1 MVNQLQLPEHM
12 CHWRMR
18 PFYELE
24 PYWIERSI
32 WFGVDVVPSLT
43 RGVSQTSVRDSDTDA
58 WIWSHSRMGECIGAR
73 HFGVLRESLDWDIG
87 RPNRGYTFIV
97 PDSDAKMSVK
107 TTDHWKRF
115 LIYSRARVSPNSDSW
130 RKLDFDRLM
139 LVKSYVMERP
149 PQFQFQI
156 WGHVSKERFFRECK
170 WADGRW
176 PVGLDKGTPYL
187 HENELDLIDQPLT
200 P

>member
-24 PYWIERSI
+24 PYWIERSDR
-32 WFGVDVVPSLT
+32 FGNDVVEHLS
-43 RGVSQTSVRDSDTDA
+43 RGSQHTSVRGSERNPK
-58 WIWSHSRMGECIGAR
+58 IWSHARMGECIGAR
-73 HFGVLRESLDWDIG
+73 HFGIMRESLDWDVG
-87 RPNRGYTFIV
+87 RPNRGYHFIV
-97 PDSDAKMSVK
+97 PDTEARMAVK
-107 TTDHWKRF
+107 TADHGNRF
-115 LIYSRARVSPNSDSW
+115 LIYSRARVSPTSDSW
-130 RKLDFDRLM
+130 RELKFDRMM
-139 LVKSYVMERP
+139 LVKSYLLEQP

-156 WGHVSKERFFRECK
+156 WGHISKERFFRECK

-200 P
+200 

>member
-1 MVNQLQLPEHM
+1 MVNQLLLPEHM

-24 PYWIERSI
+24 QYWILRSI
-32 WFGVDVVPSLT
+32 WFGVDVVPNLT
-43 RGVSQTSVRDSDTDA
+43 PGTTQTSVRDSDKDPWT
-58 WIWSHSRMGECIGAR
+58 WTHSRMGECIGAR
-73 HFGVLRESLDWDIG
+73 HFGIMRESLDWQIG
-87 RPNRGYTFIV
+87 RPDKGYDFIV
-97 PDSDAKMSVK
+97 PDDGARMDVK
-107 TTDHWKRF
+107 TTYSWGRF
-115 LIYSRARVSPNSDSW
+115 LIYSRAKVSPNSDSW

-156 WGHVSKERFFRECK
+156 WGHISKERFFRECR
-170 WADGRW
+170 WAKRGW
-176 PVGLDKGTPYL
+176 PVGLDPDTPYL
-187 HENELDLIDQPLT
+187 PENALDLIDQPLT